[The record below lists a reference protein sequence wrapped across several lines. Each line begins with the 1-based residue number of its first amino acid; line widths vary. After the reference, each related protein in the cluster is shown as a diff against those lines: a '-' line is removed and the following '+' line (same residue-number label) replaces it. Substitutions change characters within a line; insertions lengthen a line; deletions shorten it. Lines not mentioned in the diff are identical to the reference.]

1 MDLGSGDRARLREIE
16 AELTETDP
24 ALATAL
30 ESFRSADGP
39 PTPPGWSPVPAWTIV
54 VFLAGFVT
62 WMMTPILGI
71 HHAVIGTVW
80 LVVDHI
86 IRQAERRRGNRAG

>member
-24 ALATAL
+24 DLATAL
-30 ESFRSADGP
+30 ESFRSDGGP
-39 PTPPGWSPVPAWTIV
+39 PTPRGWSAVPAWAIV

-71 HHAVIGTVW
+71 PVAVIGTVW
-80 LVVDHI
+80 LVVDHLS
-86 IRQAERRRGNRAG
+86 RQAERRRGNRAG